1 MFTIDILLCSK
12 REVERFCDLSNEEI
26 FDYSL
31 TLQDLMKRIELY
43 REVNSCTI
51 SIQEGVNSG
60 QKINHFHAHIIPRYS
75 GDLDNNDDI
84 YNKLAKFDDEFI
96 KIYPML
102 LTDDKRKSELK
113 AEVDNIKNFMNKL
126 YIY

>member
-1 MFTIDILLCSK
+1 M
-12 REVERFCDLSNEEI
+12 ERFAELSNEEI

-51 SIQEGVNSG
+51 SIQEGIYSG
-60 QKINHFHAHIIPRYS
+60 QKINHFHAHIIPRYKD
-75 GDLDNNDDI
+75 DLDNNDDI
-84 YNKLAKFDDEFI
+84 YSKLSKFDDEFI
-96 KIYPML
+96 KMYPVL
-102 LTDDKRKSELK
+102 LTDDKKKVELK

>member
-1 MFTIDILLCSK
+1 MCSK
-12 REVERFCDLSNEEI
+12 RDVEKFSELSNEEI

-51 SIQEGVNSG
+51 SIQEGPNSG
-60 QKINHFHAHIIPRYS
+60 QKIPHFHAHIIPRYS
-75 GDLDNNDDI
+75 GDLENNDDI

-96 KIYPML
+96 KIYPLL
-102 LTDDKRKSELK
+102 LTDDKKRVDLK
-113 AEVDNIKNFMNKL
+113 FEVDNIKRFK
-126 YIY
+126 IY

>member
-1 MFTIDILLCSK
+1 M
-12 REVERFCDLSNEEI
+12 ERFCDLTNEEI

-43 REVNSCTI
+43 REVNSCTV
-51 SIQEGVNSG
+51 SIQEGIKAG
-60 QKINHFHAHIIPRYS
+60 QKINHFHAHIIPRYN

-84 YNKLAKFDDEFI
+84 YNKLEKFDDDFI
-96 KIYPML
+96 KVYPML
-102 LTDDKRKSELK
+102 LTDDKRKFEIK
-113 AEVDNIKNFMNKL
+113 AEVDNIKSFMNKL

>member
-1 MFTIDILLCSK
+1 MT
-12 REVERFCDLSNEEI
+12 NEEI

-51 SIQEGVNSG
+51 SIQDGPNSG
-60 QKINHFHAHIIPRYS
+60 QKINHFHAHIIPRFKD
-75 GDLDNNDDI
+75 DLENNDSI
-84 YNKLAKFDDEFI
+84 YTKLSKFDDEFI
-96 KIYPML
+96 KMYPVL
-102 LTDDKRKSELK
+102 LTDDKKKVELK
-113 AEVDNIKNFMNKL
+113 AEADNIKSFMTKL